1 MLFISRYVSVGGH
14 VPANDFTSIS
24 PSFCVGVYDTD
35 DGVEELASFSRL
47 DLAYGNFRIDIEGID
62 SYSIDGNR
70 YISEV
75 RPYQP
80 PETLTPY
87 QLKLITLYGIHTTVF
102 KNMLT
107 GMWWE
112 NLMSAKPVVI
122 RLSEIASECGDY
134 LLNNASVIGEQVVT
148 IVLDDSV
155 KFEASTFKVLSS
167 MSIGEQTIGV
177 AFDLRE
183 LTDDD
188 KASMIYSLYRGM
200 SSFRSIIDR
209 DDRKRAFVNRSRW
222 DS

>member
-1 MLFISRYVSVGGH
+1 MLFISRYVYVGGH
-14 VPANDFTSIS
+14 RTDDDFTSIS
-24 PSFCVGVYDTD
+24 PSFCAGVYDTD
-35 DGVEELASFSRL
+35 DGVEELASLSSL
-47 DLAYGNFRIDIEGID
+47 DMAYGNFRIDIEGID

-70 YISEV
+70 YISEI

-112 NLMSAKPVVI
+112 NLPSEKPVVI
-122 RLSEIASECGDY
+122 RLSEIAPECGDY
-134 LLNNASVIGEQVVT
+134 LLNNASVIGRQVVT

-155 KFEASTFKVLSS
+155 KFGTSTFKVLSS
-167 MSIGEQTIGV
+167 MSIGEKTLGV

-188 KASMIYSLYRGM
+188 KASIIYSLYKGM
-200 SSFRSIIDR
+200 SGYRSIIDR
-209 DDRKRAFVNRSRW
+209 DDRKRAFVDRFR
-222 DS
+222 

>member
-1 MLFISRYVSVGGH
+1 MLFISRYVSVEEQEFDDGLTFG
-14 VPANDFTSIS
+14 NQNL
-24 PSFCVGVYDTD
+24 CVGVYDTD

-155 KFEASTFKVLSS
+155 KFGASTFKVLSS

>member
-1 MLFISRYVSVGGH
+1 MLFISRYVSVEEQEFDDGLTLGH
-14 VPANDFTSIS
+14 PNL
-24 PSFCVGVYDTD
+24 CVGVYDTD

-62 SYSIDGNR
+62 SYNIDGNR

-112 NLMSAKPVVI
+112 NPVSARPVVI
-122 RLSEIASECGDY
+122 RLSEIAPECGDY
-134 LLNNASVIGEQVVT
+134 LLNNASVIGRQSVT

-155 KFEASTFKVLSS
+155 KFGTSTFKVLSS

-188 KASMIYSLYRGM
+188 KASIIYSLYKGM
-200 SSFRSIIDR
+200 SGSRSIIDR

-222 DS
+222 DF